1 MHRNLCL
8 ALSLLAAACIPAKPK
23 VATAPT
29 SSAAETC
36 SEDKSG
42 ITYVIDGKAATCT
55 SVMSLAA
62 DRIASVEVLKGEA
75 AVSLYGPFA
84 RAGVVVIQTKR

>member
-8 ALSLLAAACIPAKPK
+8 AVSLLTVACIPAKPK

-36 SEDKSG
+36 SKDKSG
-42 ITYVIDGKAATCT
+42 VTYVIDGKAASCT
-55 SVMSLAA
+55 SFMSLPGE
-62 DRIASVEVLKGEA
+62 RIVSVEVLKGEA
-75 AVSLYGPFA
+75 AVSLYGPSA
-84 RAGVVVIQTKR
+84 RAGVVLVQTKP